1 MIIFGTKGRS
11 IKMDSG
17 EFHCPNCNTPR
28 TYHKKYVQDWFTL
41 YFIPTF
47 PVGSKKNEHIECEEC
62 SSIYHLDVIGH
73 KPGLNDKE
81 MASEYEKALQN
92 VLCLMMLADDKV
104 EDEEIKTVSSIYN
117 KLTNNKKISKVKI
130 DKITQQ
136 LKDED
141 LSVGKYLKKIKPYL
155 NAEHRELIIKAMYHV
170 AASDGHLDDKEGA
183 LLMDTAKVMEMTA
196 AHVKGVLAELDQK
209 KNDN

>member
-17 EFHCPNCNTPR
+17 EFYCPNCNAPK

-62 SSIYHLDVIGH
+62 SSIYHLDVIDH
-73 KPGLNDKE
+73 KPGLNDEE

-92 VLCLMMLADDKV
+92 VLCLM
-104 EDEEIKTVSSIYN
+104 ISS
-117 KLTNNKKISKVKI
+117 LCS
-130 DKITQQ
+130 
-136 LKDED
+136 
-141 LSVGKYLKKIKPYL
+141 
-155 NAEHRELIIKAMYHV
+155 AFR
-170 AASDGHLDDKEGA
+170 
-183 LLMDTAKVMEMTA
+183 
-196 AHVKGVLAELDQK
+196 
-209 KNDN
+209 